1 MREERQQNW
10 GISPALSAN
19 PCPWMSFA
27 EAHAVN
33 SLIERAL
40 QEDLGAGDWTTD
52 SLIPPNHTTRC
63 AILAQADG
71 IVCGVLIAQR
81 VFQALDPTVRFLEA
95 LADGACVAPDTT
107 VLGIEG
113 DTRAILKAERT
124 ALNFLQHLSGVA
136 TLTRQ
141 FVDAV
146 AGTGAQIVD
155 TRKTTP
161 GLRLLEKYAVRVGG
175 GRNHRIGLYD
185 GILIKDN
192 HLAALGGDIR
202 EAVRRARQNAP
213 HLLAI
218 EVECATLEQVQ
229 HAIDAGADGILLDN
243 MPLETLRAAVQMAK
257 GRVRFIE
264 ASGGV
269 NLQTVRAI
277 AETGVDF
284 ISVGTLTH
292 SAPIL
297 PMHLEF

>member
-1 MREERQQNW
+1 MR
-10 GISPALSAN
+10 
-19 PCPWMSFA
+19 
-27 EAHAVN
+27 VN
-33 SLIERAL
+33 IWQRLGATPDIIEHAL

-52 SLIPPNHTTRC
+52 SLIPPEHETQC
-63 AILAQADG
+63 AIIAQAEG
-71 IVCGVLIAQR
+71 VLCGVEAAQQ
-81 VFQALDPTVRFLEA
+81 VFQHLDPEIRFSDCLSDGMRLAPETVVMRIA
-95 LADGACVAPDTT
+95 GN
-107 VLGIEG
+107 
-113 DTRAILKAERT
+113 TRAILKGERT
-124 ALNFLQHLSGVA
+124 ALNFLQHLSGIA

-192 HLAALGGDIR
+192 HLIALGGDIR
-202 EAVRRARQNAP
+202 EAVRRARQNAH
-213 HLLAI
+213 HLLAV
-218 EVECATLEQVQ
+218 EVECATLEHVGQ
-229 HAIDAGADGILLDN
+229 AIEAGADGVLLDN
-243 MPLETLRAAVQMAK
+243 MPLETLRHAVRIAK

-277 AETGVDF
+277 AETGVDY
-284 ISVGTLTH
+284 ISVGAITH